1 MRGEFEKNAQG
12 SKEESV
18 EKREPSEKFKAAEA
32 AIICLDVS
40 MQGALGI
47 SASERDLVF
56 WVGVHISS
64 GFIDESSRRSVTQGP
79 LAA

>member
-56 WVGVHISS
+56 LGWSS
-64 GFIDESSRRSVTQGP
+64 HQQRFHRRK
-79 LAA
+79 